1 MAMVFNDEDFKTS
14 SLCVQCRTCVAVAVN
29 IDGVGIRDT
38 KDPTKTTLN
47 FTREEWQLF
56 VEGAKR
62 GEFDI

>member
-1 MAMVFNDEDFKTS
+1 MSMVFNDEDFKTS
-14 SLCVQCRTCVAVAVN
+14 SLCVHCNTCVAVAVN